1 VAVLVQASAKGK
13 RHLDAATIQTV
24 RQIILNALRDP
35 DEDVK
40 IPTVK
45 VLERFGGADMPPA
58 LRVVA
63 ETDPDPSEHY
73 AIREWAAEAIAAIQK
88 RAQAPN

>member
-1 VAVLVQASAKGK
+1 MLVHASAKRK
-13 RHLDAATIQTV
+13 RHLDGAAIQTV
-24 RQIILNALRDP
+24 RQILLNALRDP
-35 DEDVK
+35 DEDAR

-45 VLERFGGADMPPA
+45 ALERFGGADMLPA
-58 LRVVA
+58 LRVVT

-73 AIREWAAEAIAAIQK
+73 AIREWAAEAIGAIQK